1 MKLGKAIAAAVG
13 TAAAVGAAVY
23 AKRRLDETQTPLK
36 KQRSVTVWKSGGK
49 VQHKE
54 VIRKPV
60 SEREQ
65 TDILKSRIDK
75 ATRQYEELADRNND
89 TESEPA
95 DNTEN
100 EQKIAPVNF
109 TFVQS
114 EEDGNTGVSFDRV
127 FDHFNRL
134 EKPIDE
140 ESKTVD
146 NADNNIVDTIT
157 ANQTAAAESVDETKA
172 DAATYDE
179 YEAAAISAVMTMQ
192 EEQESEAEQM
202 KLEKGIMTP
211 DPIASAVRE
220 LADIQPVTDGANDVS
235 VERMSVDESI
245 FDLSASEPVE
255 EAVKELEEITEQAEE
270 QPEIVE
276 ETAESSSTLEE
287 EFAQATAENVT
298 VSEPVEEAV
307 KAFEEMSEQAEEQP
321 EIAEETAE
329 TAESTSALEEEF
341 AQAMTENAPVS
352 EPVEE
357 AVKAFEEMSEQ
368 AEEQSEIAEETA
380 ESASTLEEE
389 FAQAMAENIPVN
401 EPVEETVKAFEE
413 ITEQAEEQPEI
424 AVETA
429 ESASTLEEEF
439 AQAMTENA
447 PVSEPVEEAV
457 KELEEIAEQAEEQSE
472 IAEETAESASTLEEE
487 FAQAM
492 AENAPVSEP
501 VEEAVKAFEEMSEQA
516 EEQPEIAEET
526 AESASTL
533 EEEFAQAM
541 AENITVSEPVEE
553 AVKAFEEMSEQA
565 EEQPEIAEETAES
578 ASTLE
583 EEFAQAMAEN
593 APVSEPVEEAVKE
606 FEEITEQAE
615 KQPEIAVETAES
627 ASTLEEEFAQ
637 AMAENAPVSE
647 PVEEAVKEFEEIT
660 EQAEEQPEISVETAE
675 SANTL
680 EEEITQAMAE
690 NVPVSEP
697 VEEAVKAF
705 EEIAEPVAVE
715 ISESQA
721 EDMLFE
727 NIDNIDDDLSDDM
740 ASVRTAESVDDAVKE
755 FSDLIGEPEAAMSM
769 INADAEYD
777 DDLEQT
783 GDIPAEENS
792 TAEEQPVI
800 QTIPEAQTE
809 KPRTMDFFDLPDEA
823 YAPVQAAEE
832 KHDDNVAEVEDLFGD
847 LLADDEPVEKKTF
860 TDPSEVFSM
869 FDTADAGQDDFDKY
883 NDEKIEEENEKKKTS
898 DTKKYIA
905 QDIADNIASFA
916 QLLEPLNAIK
926 ENKIRSKSGIL
937 FDWEMRI
944 QSLIGD
950 LPIKTYWR
958 NNFRNYEIWTDEKC
972 MEKAGE
978 LLAMLELVGI
988 VRDKAKEVVVD
999 KDTLDFYSAQS
1010 EHLNNDFH
1018 IGETVVVTRPCWR
1031 INGKPARKGEIA
1043 KKAPFAEFSRKK
1055 VSPLETMLRENSCSD
1070 GDVNIPVTEDNF
1082 CTYDREIPYVKQAI
1096 ADGFCKCA
1104 VRRME
1109 DGGALAF
1116 FYEVIAEGEN
1126 EHYSPCTLR
1135 FEVNIDKNAKVVGRF
1150 RSEKV

>member
-1 MKLGKAIAAAVG
+1 MKLGKAIAAAIG

-36 KQRSVTVWKSGGK
+36 KQKSVTAWKSGGK
-49 VQHKE
+49 VQYKE

-60 SEREQ
+60 SEGEQ
-65 TDILKSRIDK
+65 TNILKSRIDK
-75 ATRQYEELADRNND
+75 ATRQYEQLADRNND

-100 EQKIAPVNF
+100 EQEIAPVNF

-134 EKPIDE
+134 EKPFDE

-157 ANQTAAAESVDETKA
+157 ANQTAAAESVAPTEAVDETKT
-172 DAATYDE
+172 DVATDDE

-192 EEQESEAEQM
+192 EEQESKAEQM

-211 DPIASAVRE
+211 DPIANAVRE
-220 LADIQPVTDGANDVS
+220 LADIQPVTDDVSNVS

-255 EAVKELEEITEQAEE
+255 EAAKELEEITEQTEE

-276 ETAESSSTLEE
+276 ETAESASTLEE
-287 EFAQATAENVT
+287 EFAQAMAENIPESEPVEEAVKAFEEMSEQT
-298 VSEPVEEAV
+298 EEQPEIAEETEESASTLEEELAQAMAENIPESEPVEEAV

-321 EIAEETAE
+321 EIAG
-329 TAESTSALEEEF
+329 
-341 AQAMTENAPVS
+341 
-352 EPVEE
+352 
-357 AVKAFEEMSEQ
+357 
-368 AEEQSEIAEETA
+368 ETA

-389 FAQAMAENIPVN
+389 FAQAMAENV
-401 EPVEETVKAFEE
+401 
-413 ITEQAEEQPEI
+413 PE
-424 AVETA
+424 
-429 ESASTLEEEF
+429 
-439 AQAMTENA
+439 
-447 PVSEPVEEAV
+447 
-457 KELEEIAEQAEEQSE
+457 
-472 IAEETAESASTLEEE
+472 
-487 FAQAM
+487 
-492 AENAPVSEP
+492 
-501 VEEAVKAFEEMSEQA
+501 
-516 EEQPEIAEET
+516 
-526 AESASTL
+526 
-533 EEEFAQAM
+533 
-541 AENITVSEPVEE
+541 
-553 AVKAFEEMSEQA
+553 
-565 EEQPEIAEETAES
+565 
-578 ASTLE
+578 
-583 EEFAQAMAEN
+583 
-593 APVSEPVEEAVKE
+593 
-606 FEEITEQAE
+606 
-615 KQPEIAVETAES
+615 
-627 ASTLEEEFAQ
+627 
-637 AMAENAPVSE
+637 
-647 PVEEAVKEFEEIT
+647 
-660 EQAEEQPEISVETAE
+660 
-675 SANTL
+675 
-680 EEEITQAMAE
+680 
-690 NVPVSEP
+690 SEP

-715 ISESQA
+715 IAESQA

-727 NIDNIDDDLSDDM
+727 NIDDDLSDDM

-755 FSDLIGEPEAAMSM
+755 FSDLIGEPEAARSM

-800 QTIPEAQTE
+800 QTVPEAQTE
-809 KPRTMDFFDLPDEA
+809 KTRTMDFFDLPDEA
-823 YAPVQAAEE
+823 YAPVQTAEE

-898 DTKKYIA
+898 DAKKYIA

-988 VRDKAKEVVVD
+988 VRDKAKEVVID

-1070 GDVNIPVTEDNF
+1070 GDVNIPVTDDNF
-1082 CTYDREIPYVKQAI
+1082 CTYDRDIPYVKQAI
-1096 ADGFCKCA
+1096 SEGFCKCA

>member
-1 MKLGKAIAAAVG
+1 MKLGKAIAAAIG

-36 KQRSVTVWKSGGK
+36 KQKSVTAWKSGGK
-49 VQHKE
+49 VQYKE

-60 SEREQ
+60 SEGEQ
-65 TDILKSRIDK
+65 TNILKSRIDK
-75 ATRQYEELADRNND
+75 ATRQYEQLADRNND

-100 EQKIAPVNF
+100 EQEIAPVNF

-134 EKPIDE
+134 EKPFDE

-157 ANQTAAAESVDETKA
+157 ANQTAAAESVAPTEAVDETKT
-172 DAATYDE
+172 DVATDDE

-192 EEQESEAEQM
+192 EEQESKAEQM

-211 DPIASAVRE
+211 DPIANAVRE
-220 LADIQPVTDGANDVS
+220 LADIQPVTDDVSNVS

-255 EAVKELEEITEQAEE
+255 EAAKELEEITEQTEE

-276 ETAESSSTLEE
+276 ETAESASTLEE
-287 EFAQATAENVT
+287 EFAQAMAENIPESEPVEEAVKAFEEMSEQTEEQPEIAEETEESASTLEEEFAQAMAENVPE
-298 VSEPVEEAV
+298 SEPVEEAV

-321 EIAEETAE
+321 EIAEETE
-329 TAESTSALEEEF
+329 EST
-341 AQAMTENAPVS
+341 
-352 EPVEE
+352 
-357 AVKAFEEMSEQ
+357 
-368 AEEQSEIAEETA
+368 
-380 ESASTLEEE
+380 STLEEE
-389 FAQAMAENIPVN
+389 FAQAMAENV
-401 EPVEETVKAFEE
+401 
-413 ITEQAEEQPEI
+413 PE
-424 AVETA
+424 
-429 ESASTLEEEF
+429 
-439 AQAMTENA
+439 
-447 PVSEPVEEAV
+447 
-457 KELEEIAEQAEEQSE
+457 
-472 IAEETAESASTLEEE
+472 
-487 FAQAM
+487 
-492 AENAPVSEP
+492 
-501 VEEAVKAFEEMSEQA
+501 
-516 EEQPEIAEET
+516 
-526 AESASTL
+526 
-533 EEEFAQAM
+533 
-541 AENITVSEPVEE
+541 
-553 AVKAFEEMSEQA
+553 
-565 EEQPEIAEETAES
+565 
-578 ASTLE
+578 
-583 EEFAQAMAEN
+583 
-593 APVSEPVEEAVKE
+593 
-606 FEEITEQAE
+606 
-615 KQPEIAVETAES
+615 
-627 ASTLEEEFAQ
+627 
-637 AMAENAPVSE
+637 
-647 PVEEAVKEFEEIT
+647 
-660 EQAEEQPEISVETAE
+660 
-675 SANTL
+675 
-680 EEEITQAMAE
+680 
-690 NVPVSEP
+690 SEP

-715 ISESQA
+715 IAESQA

-727 NIDNIDDDLSDDM
+727 NIDDDLSDDM

-755 FSDLIGEPEAAMSM
+755 FSDLIGEPEAARSM

-800 QTIPEAQTE
+800 QTVPEAQTE
-809 KPRTMDFFDLPDEA
+809 KTRTMDFFDLPDEA
-823 YAPVQAAEE
+823 YAPVQTAEE

-898 DTKKYIA
+898 DAKKYIA

-988 VRDKAKEVVVD
+988 VRDKAKEVVID

-1070 GDVNIPVTEDNF
+1070 GDVNIPVTDDNF
-1082 CTYDREIPYVKQAI
+1082 CTYDRDIPYVKQAI
-1096 ADGFCKCA
+1096 SEGFCKCA

>member
-1 MKLGKAIAAAVG
+1 MKLGKAIAAAIG

-36 KQRSVTVWKSGGK
+36 KQKSVTAWKSGGK
-49 VQHKE
+49 VQYKE

-60 SEREQ
+60 SEGEQ
-65 TDILKSRIDK
+65 TNILKSRIDK
-75 ATRQYEELADRNND
+75 ATRQYEQLADRNND

-100 EQKIAPVNF
+100 EQEIAPVNF

-134 EKPIDE
+134 EKPFDE

-157 ANQTAAAESVDETKA
+157 ANQTAAAESVAPTEAVDETKT
-172 DAATYDE
+172 DVATDDE

-192 EEQESEAEQM
+192 EEQESKAEQM

-211 DPIASAVRE
+211 DPIANAVRE
-220 LADIQPVTDGANDVS
+220 LADIQPVTDDVSNVS

-255 EAVKELEEITEQAEE
+255 EAAKELEEITEQTEE
-270 QPEIVE
+270 QPEIV
-276 ETAESSSTLEE
+276 
-287 EFAQATAENVT
+287 
-298 VSEPVEEAV
+298 
-307 KAFEEMSEQAEEQP
+307 
-321 EIAEETAE
+321 
-329 TAESTSALEEEF
+329 
-341 AQAMTENAPVS
+341 
-352 EPVEE
+352 
-357 AVKAFEEMSEQ
+357 
-368 AEEQSEIAEETA
+368 EETA

-389 FAQAMAENIPVN
+389 FAQAMAENIP
-401 EPVEETVKAFEE
+401 E
-413 ITEQAEEQPEI
+413 
-424 AVETA
+424 
-429 ESASTLEEEF
+429 
-439 AQAMTENA
+439 
-447 PVSEPVEEAV
+447 SEPVEEAV
-457 KELEEIAEQAEEQSE
+457 KAFEEMSEQTEEQPE
-472 IAEETAESASTLEEE
+472 IAEETEESASTLEEE

-492 AENAPVSEP
+492 AENV
-501 VEEAVKAFEEMSEQA
+501 
-516 EEQPEIAEET
+516 PE
-526 AESASTL
+526 
-533 EEEFAQAM
+533 
-541 AENITVSEPVEE
+541 
-553 AVKAFEEMSEQA
+553 
-565 EEQPEIAEETAES
+565 
-578 ASTLE
+578 
-583 EEFAQAMAEN
+583 
-593 APVSEPVEEAVKE
+593 
-606 FEEITEQAE
+606 
-615 KQPEIAVETAES
+615 
-627 ASTLEEEFAQ
+627 
-637 AMAENAPVSE
+637 
-647 PVEEAVKEFEEIT
+647 
-660 EQAEEQPEISVETAE
+660 
-675 SANTL
+675 
-680 EEEITQAMAE
+680 
-690 NVPVSEP
+690 SEP

-715 ISESQA
+715 IAESQA

-727 NIDNIDDDLSDDM
+727 NIDDDLSDDM

-755 FSDLIGEPEAAMSM
+755 FSDLIGEPEAARSM

-800 QTIPEAQTE
+800 QTVPEAQTE
-809 KPRTMDFFDLPDEA
+809 KTRTMDFFDLPDEA
-823 YAPVQAAEE
+823 YAPVQTAEE

-898 DTKKYIA
+898 DAKKYIA

-988 VRDKAKEVVVD
+988 VRDKAKEVVID

-1070 GDVNIPVTEDNF
+1070 GDVNIPVTDDNF
-1082 CTYDREIPYVKQAI
+1082 CTYDRDIPYVKQAI
-1096 ADGFCKCA
+1096 SEGFCKCA

>member
-1 MKLGKAIAAAVG
+1 MKLGKAIAAAIG

-36 KQRSVTVWKSGGK
+36 KQKSVTAWKSGGK
-49 VQHKE
+49 VQYKE

-60 SEREQ
+60 SEGEQ
-65 TDILKSRIDK
+65 TNILKSRIDK
-75 ATRQYEELADRNND
+75 ATRQYEQLADRNND

-100 EQKIAPVNF
+100 EQEIAPVNF

-134 EKPIDE
+134 EKPFDE

-157 ANQTAAAESVDETKA
+157 ANQTAAAESVAPTEAVDETKT
-172 DAATYDE
+172 DVATDDE

-192 EEQESEAEQM
+192 EEQESKAEQM

-211 DPIASAVRE
+211 DPIANAVRE
-220 LADIQPVTDGANDVS
+220 LADIQPVTDDVSNVS

-255 EAVKELEEITEQAEE
+255 EAAKELEEITEQTEE
-270 QPEIVE
+270 QPEIAG
-276 ETAESSSTLEE
+276 ETAESASTLEE
-287 EFAQATAENVT
+287 EFAQAMAENVPVSEPVEEAVKAFEEMSEQT
-298 VSEPVEEAV
+298 EEQPEIAEETEESASTLEEELAQAMAENIPESEPVEEAVKAFEEMSEQAEEQPETAEETAESASTLEEEFAQAKAENVPVSEPVEEAAKELEEITEQTEEQPEIAGETAESASTLEEEFAQAMAENVPESEPVEEAV

-321 EIAEETAE
+321 EIAG
-329 TAESTSALEEEF
+329 
-341 AQAMTENAPVS
+341 
-352 EPVEE
+352 
-357 AVKAFEEMSEQ
+357 
-368 AEEQSEIAEETA
+368 ETA

-389 FAQAMAENIPVN
+389 FAQAMAENV
-401 EPVEETVKAFEE
+401 
-413 ITEQAEEQPEI
+413 PE
-424 AVETA
+424 
-429 ESASTLEEEF
+429 
-439 AQAMTENA
+439 
-447 PVSEPVEEAV
+447 
-457 KELEEIAEQAEEQSE
+457 
-472 IAEETAESASTLEEE
+472 
-487 FAQAM
+487 
-492 AENAPVSEP
+492 SEP

-516 EEQPEIAEET
+516 EEQPEIAGET

-533 EEEFAQAM
+533 EEEFA
-541 AENITVSEPVEE
+541 
-553 AVKAFEEMSEQA
+553 
-565 EEQPEIAEETAES
+565 
-578 ASTLE
+578 
-583 EEFAQAMAEN
+583 
-593 APVSEPVEEAVKE
+593 
-606 FEEITEQAE
+606 
-615 KQPEIAVETAES
+615 
-627 ASTLEEEFAQ
+627 
-637 AMAENAPVSE
+637 
-647 PVEEAVKEFEEIT
+647 
-660 EQAEEQPEISVETAE
+660 
-675 SANTL
+675 
-680 EEEITQAMAE
+680 QAMAE

-705 EEIAEPVAVE
+705 EEMSEQTEEQPEIAEETEESASTLEEEFAQAMAENIPESEPVEEAVKAFEEIAEPVAVE
-715 ISESQA
+715 IAESQA

-727 NIDNIDDDLSDDM
+727 NIDDDLSDDM

-755 FSDLIGEPEAAMSM
+755 FSDLIGEPEAARSM

-800 QTIPEAQTE
+800 QTVPEAQTE
-809 KPRTMDFFDLPDEA
+809 KTRTMDFFDLPDEA
-823 YAPVQAAEE
+823 YAPVQTAEE

-898 DTKKYIA
+898 DAKKYIA

-988 VRDKAKEVVVD
+988 VRDKAKEVVID

-1070 GDVNIPVTEDNF
+1070 GDVNIPVTDDNF

-1096 ADGFCKCA
+1096 SEGFCKCA

>member
-36 KQRSVTVWKSGGK
+36 KQRSVTVWKSGGN

-75 ATRQYEELADRNND
+75 ATRQYEQLADRNND

-100 EQKIAPVNF
+100 EQEIAPVNF

-146 NADNNIVDTIT
+146 NADNIVDTIT
-157 ANQTAAAESVDETKA
+157 ENQTAAAESVDETKA
-172 DAATYDE
+172 DAATDGE

-255 EAVKELEEITEQAEE
+255 EAVK
-270 QPEIVE
+270 
-276 ETAESSSTLEE
+276 
-287 EFAQATAENVT
+287 
-298 VSEPVEEAV
+298 
-307 KAFEEMSEQAEEQP
+307 AFEEMSEQAEEQP
-321 EIAEETAE
+321 
-329 TAESTSALEEEF
+329 
-341 AQAMTENAPVS
+341 
-352 EPVEE
+352 
-357 AVKAFEEMSEQ
+357 
-368 AEEQSEIAEETA
+368 EIAEETA

-389 FAQAMAENIPVN
+389 FAQAMAENV
-401 EPVEETVKAFEE
+401 
-413 ITEQAEEQPEI
+413 
-424 AVETA
+424 
-429 ESASTLEEEF
+429 
-439 AQAMTENA
+439 
-447 PVSEPVEEAV
+447 
-457 KELEEIAEQAEEQSE
+457 
-472 IAEETAESASTLEEE
+472 
-487 FAQAM
+487 
-492 AENAPVSEP
+492 PVSEP

-541 AENITVSEPVEE
+541 AENIPV
-553 AVKAFEEMSEQA
+553 
-565 EEQPEIAEETAES
+565 
-578 ASTLE
+578 
-583 EEFAQAMAEN
+583 N
-593 APVSEPVEEAVKE
+593 
-606 FEEITEQAE
+606 
-615 KQPEIAVETAES
+615 
-627 ASTLEEEFAQ
+627 
-637 AMAENAPVSE
+637 
-647 PVEEAVKEFEEIT
+647 
-660 EQAEEQPEISVETAE
+660 
-675 SANTL
+675 
-680 EEEITQAMAE
+680 
-690 NVPVSEP
+690 EP

-715 ISESQA
+715 IAESQA

-898 DTKKYIA
+898 DAKKYIA

>member
-1 MKLGKAIAAAVG
+1 MKLGKAIAAAIG

-36 KQRSVTVWKSGGK
+36 KQKSVTAWKSGGK
-49 VQHKE
+49 VQYKE

-60 SEREQ
+60 SEGEQ
-65 TDILKSRIDK
+65 TNILKSRIDK
-75 ATRQYEELADRNND
+75 ATRQYEQLADRNND

-100 EQKIAPVNF
+100 EQEIAPVNF

-127 FDHFNRL
+127 FNHFNRL
-134 EKPIDE
+134 EKPFDE

-157 ANQTAAAESVDETKA
+157 ENQTAVAESVAPTEAVDETKT
-172 DAATYDE
+172 DVATDDE

-192 EEQESEAEQM
+192 EEQESKAEQM

-211 DPIASAVRE
+211 DPIANAVRE
-220 LADIQPVTDGANDVS
+220 LADIQPVTDDVSNVS

-255 EAVKELEEITEQAEE
+255 EAAKEFEEIAEQ
-270 QPEIVE
+270 
-276 ETAESSSTLEE
+276 T
-287 EFAQATAENVT
+287 
-298 VSEPVEEAV
+298 
-307 KAFEEMSEQAEEQP
+307 EEQP

-329 TAESTSALEEEF
+329 SASALEEEF
-341 AQAMTENAPVS
+341 AQA
-352 EPVEE
+352 
-357 AVKAFEEMSEQ
+357 K
-368 AEEQSEIAEETA
+368 
-380 ESASTLEEE
+380 
-389 FAQAMAENIPVN
+389 AENV
-401 EPVEETVKAFEE
+401 
-413 ITEQAEEQPEI
+413 
-424 AVETA
+424 
-429 ESASTLEEEF
+429 
-439 AQAMTENA
+439 
-447 PVSEPVEEAV
+447 
-457 KELEEIAEQAEEQSE
+457 
-472 IAEETAESASTLEEE
+472 
-487 FAQAM
+487 
-492 AENAPVSEP
+492 PVSEP

-541 AENITVSEPVEE
+541 AENI
-553 AVKAFEEMSEQA
+553 
-565 EEQPEIAEETAES
+565 PE
-578 ASTLE
+578 
-583 EEFAQAMAEN
+583 
-593 APVSEPVEEAVKE
+593 
-606 FEEITEQAE
+606 
-615 KQPEIAVETAES
+615 
-627 ASTLEEEFAQ
+627 
-637 AMAENAPVSE
+637 
-647 PVEEAVKEFEEIT
+647 
-660 EQAEEQPEISVETAE
+660 
-675 SANTL
+675 
-680 EEEITQAMAE
+680 
-690 NVPVSEP
+690 SEP

-715 ISESQA
+715 IAESQA

-727 NIDNIDDDLSDDM
+727 NIDDDLSDDM

-755 FSDLIGEPEAAMSM
+755 FSDLIGEPEAARSM

-800 QTIPEAQTE
+800 QTVPEAQTE
-809 KPRTMDFFDLPDEA
+809 KTRTMDFFDLPDEA
-823 YAPVQAAEE
+823 YAPVQTAEE

-898 DTKKYIA
+898 DAKKYIA

-988 VRDKAKEVVVD
+988 VRDKAKEVVID

-1070 GDVNIPVTEDNF
+1070 GDVNIPVTDDNF
-1082 CTYDREIPYVKQAI
+1082 CTYDRDIPYVKQAI
-1096 ADGFCKCA
+1096 SEGFCKCA

>member
-1 MKLGKAIAAAVG
+1 MKLGKAIAAAIG

-36 KQRSVTVWKSGGK
+36 KQKSVTAWKSGGK
-49 VQHKE
+49 VQYKE

-60 SEREQ
+60 SEGEQ
-65 TDILKSRIDK
+65 TNILKSRIDK
-75 ATRQYEELADRNND
+75 ATRQYEQLADRNND

-95 DNTEN
+95 DTTEN
-100 EQKIAPVNF
+100 EQEIAPVNF

-134 EKPIDE
+134 EKPFDE

-157 ANQTAAAESVDETKA
+157 ANQTAAAESVAPTEAVDETKT
-172 DAATYDE
+172 DVATDDE

-192 EEQESEAEQM
+192 EEQESKAEQM

-211 DPIASAVRE
+211 DPIANAVRE
-220 LADIQPVTDGANDVS
+220 LADIQPVTDDVSNVS

-255 EAVKELEEITEQAEE
+255 EAA
-270 QPEIVE
+270 
-276 ETAESSSTLEE
+276 
-287 EFAQATAENVT
+287 
-298 VSEPVEEAV
+298 
-307 KAFEEMSEQAEEQP
+307 
-321 EIAEETAE
+321 
-329 TAESTSALEEEF
+329 
-341 AQAMTENAPVS
+341 
-352 EPVEE
+352 
-357 AVKAFEEMSEQ
+357 
-368 AEEQSEIAEETA
+368 
-380 ESASTLEEE
+380 
-389 FAQAMAENIPVN
+389 
-401 EPVEETVKAFEE
+401 
-413 ITEQAEEQPEI
+413 
-424 AVETA
+424 
-429 ESASTLEEEF
+429 
-439 AQAMTENA
+439 
-447 PVSEPVEEAV
+447 
-457 KELEEIAEQAEEQSE
+457 KELEEIAEQ
-472 IAEETAESASTLEEE
+472 T
-487 FAQAM
+487 
-492 AENAPVSEP
+492 
-501 VEEAVKAFEEMSEQA
+501 

-541 AENITVSEPVEE
+541 AENIPESEPVEE
-553 AVKAFEEMSEQA
+553 AVKAFEEMSEQE

-583 EEFAQAMAEN
+583 EEFA
-593 APVSEPVEEAVKE
+593 
-606 FEEITEQAE
+606 
-615 KQPEIAVETAES
+615 
-627 ASTLEEEFAQ
+627 
-637 AMAENAPVSE
+637 
-647 PVEEAVKEFEEIT
+647 
-660 EQAEEQPEISVETAE
+660 
-675 SANTL
+675 
-680 EEEITQAMAE
+680 QAMAE

-715 ISESQA
+715 IAESQA

-727 NIDNIDDDLSDDM
+727 NIDDDLSDDM

-755 FSDLIGEPEAAMSM
+755 FSDLIGEPEAARSM

-800 QTIPEAQTE
+800 QTVPEAQTE
-809 KPRTMDFFDLPDEA
+809 KTRTMDFFDLPDEA
-823 YAPVQAAEE
+823 YAPVQTAEE

-898 DTKKYIA
+898 DAKKYIA

-988 VRDKAKEVVVD
+988 VRDKAKEVVID